1 MVVKTNPLRTA
12 IEQAG
17 QTQRAAAELIGV
29 PLRTLEDWVNGISRC
44 PPPVIRLYRHLA
56 GLERIRFSQY
66 NMRKPI

>member
-1 MVVKTNPLRTA
+1 MNPLRA
-12 IEQAG
+12 SILEAG

-56 GLERIRFSQY
+56 GLERIRFSKY
-66 NMRKPI
+66 TMRKTI

>member
-1 MVVKTNPLRTA
+1 MTNPLRTS
-12 IEQAG
+12 ILEAG

-56 GLERIRFSQY
+56 GLERIRFS
-66 NMRKPI
+66 KAK